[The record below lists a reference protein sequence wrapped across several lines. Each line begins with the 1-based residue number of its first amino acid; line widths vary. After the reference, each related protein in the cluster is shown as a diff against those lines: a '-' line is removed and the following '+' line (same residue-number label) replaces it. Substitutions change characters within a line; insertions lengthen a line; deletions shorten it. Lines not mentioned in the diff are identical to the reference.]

1 MVWSLRRRGMQ
12 RRARGRRDLTEE
24 SAEPEGEPPDP
35 AQRTA
40 ALELVWRCLRC
51 GELWVRQ
58 EQPPESCPNCGA
70 PPEELV
76 LVTED

>member
-1 MVWSLRRRGMQ
+1 MAEKAVEH
-12 RRARGRRDLTEE
+12 GREQ
-24 SAEPEGEPPDP
+24 PE
-35 AQRTA
+35 ATHRTV

-51 GELWVRQ
+51 GELWLRRDA
-58 EQPPESCPNCGA
+58 PPEACPNCGA